1 MATVVTDNKH
11 YSDIA
16 DAIREKTGSAITYA
30 PSAMAN
36 AIANIITGGGDTL
49 KQKFDAN
56 GNADRVFAYI
66 NSYANSLATD
76 FDFLNYDTTE
86 NVTRLY
92 GAFADQSLITSI
104 PLIDTRK
111 VTTFQSCFAGCSSLV
126 TLPSLNLGSATDGN
140 SCYRIV
146 SGCTSLTY
154 CTFENIKADL
164 DFRDTNIS
172 GGSVHTMIDN
182 LVDVGQGRML
192 YVPSS
197 VILTSA
203 DIAIA
208 TNKGWSIV
216 Q

>member
-36 AIANIITGGGDTL
+36 AIANIITDGGDTL

-76 FDFLNYDTTE
+76 FNFLNYDTTE

-111 VTTFQSCFAGCSSLV
+111 VTTFQSCFAGCSALV
-126 TLPSLNLGSATDGN
+126 TLPSLDLGGATGRGYC
-140 SCYRIV
+140 SRIV
-146 SGCTSLTY
+146 YGCSALTY
-154 CTFENIKADL
+154 CTFTNIKADL
-164 DFRDTNIS
+164 DFSNTNIS
-172 GGSVHTMIDN
+172 YGSVHTMIEN
-182 LVDVGQGRML
+182 LVDVGEVRAL
-192 YVPSS
+192 TVPSS
-197 VILTSA
+197 VLLTSE
-203 DIAIA
+203 DIAVA
-208 TNKGWSIV
+208 TSKGWNII